1 MRRVH
6 SPVLAHYSTNLT
18 QLYFSV
24 SCTLGALP
32 LHKLSACVLFGQ
44 ILAHMALSIEPEL
57 MKEATAAA
65 EEANAAILNITSK
78 EFPNKVP
85 LKAMLRMGLGTVDID

>member
-1 MRRVH
+1 
-6 SPVLAHYSTNLT
+6 
-18 QLYFSV
+18 
-24 SCTLGALP
+24 
-32 LHKLSACVLFGQ
+32 
-44 ILAHMALSIEPEL
+44 MALSIEPEL